1 VRIDLI
7 DIIHDMTIG
16 HENVFITIVVVIEE
30 IDSPAEIVIGNFSYT
45 RRNGGIGKKFAVL
58 ITIKGVCLVLKVDDG
73 QVEQTV
79 VVVVTKSGSHAGFL
93 VAHIVVS
100 DTEYERDLL
109 KYTISPIPEQKVRI
123 AVVGNI

>member
-1 VRIDLI
+1 MRIDLI
-7 DIIHDMTIG
+7 DFIHDMTIG

-79 VVVVTKSGSHAGFL
+79 VVVVTQTVPMPASSSSIRGKRHRA
-93 VAHIVVS
+93 
-100 DTEYERDLL
+100 
-109 KYTISPIPEQKVRI
+109 
-123 AVVGNI
+123 